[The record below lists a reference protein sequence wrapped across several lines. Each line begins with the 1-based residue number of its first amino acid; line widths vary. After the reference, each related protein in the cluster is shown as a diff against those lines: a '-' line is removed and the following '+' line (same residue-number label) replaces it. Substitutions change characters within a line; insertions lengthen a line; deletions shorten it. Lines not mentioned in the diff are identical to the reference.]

1 MGRLLVLMGPLA
13 LLALA
18 ANSPAGQIPWE
29 VPVASSTAYGFDPVN
44 LVNGLGLQGDPPNL
58 HDNVASHAWLA
69 EASKIPV
76 TVTFTFPFDGVYR
89 VTEFRVWNYSA
100 NTAYGTKKL
109 VVLTASGGD
118 YQTLLT
124 IEPLTQPHGAPDLT
138 SADVFTVDAVARSV
152 RFSLESNF
160 TPSQTSYIGL
170 SEVQFFGSPVPEPS
184 TLVGLLGA
192 GLAGVA
198 LAWRRMR
205 RKAD

>member
-13 LLALA
+13 LLVLA
-18 ANSPAGQIPWE
+18 ANSPAEKIE
-29 VPVASSTAYGFDPVN
+29 VGLPVASSTAFGFNPVN
-44 LVNGLGLQGDPPNL
+44 LVNDLGLQGDS

-69 EASKIPV
+69 EADKIPV
-76 TVTFTFPFDGVYR
+76 TVTFPFDGLYR

-109 VVLTASGGD
+109 VVLTASDGD

-124 IEPLTQPHGAPDLT
+124 IDPLTQPHGAPELT
-138 SADVFTVDAVARSV
+138 SADVFTVDAVASSV

-160 TPSQTSYIGL
+160 TPFQTGYIGL
-170 SEVQFFGSPVPEPS
+170 SEVRFFGSPVPEPS
-184 TLVGLLGA
+184 TLAGLLGM
-192 GLAGVA
+192 GLMGAA

-205 RKAD
+205 RRA